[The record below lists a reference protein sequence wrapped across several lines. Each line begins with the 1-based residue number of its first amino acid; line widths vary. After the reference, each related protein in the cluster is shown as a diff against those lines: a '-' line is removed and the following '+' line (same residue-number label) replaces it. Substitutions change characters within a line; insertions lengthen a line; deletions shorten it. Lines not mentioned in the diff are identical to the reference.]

1 MSLDDQH
8 VRQVFNISTQ
18 RVVKGMMYDARV
30 KAVVVWHKRQKT
42 NMSREEDKK
51 IHFIAPQYRES
62 EVDCLGQHPYAWL
75 WYEFPALEIDRPR
88 RKCNNFTSC

>member
-8 VRQVFNISTQ
+8 MREVFNITAQ
-18 RVVKGMMYDARV
+18 IVLKDMMYDARV

-62 EVDCLGQHPYAWL
+62 EVDSVSQHLDVWL
-75 WYEFPALEIDRPR
+75 WL
-88 RKCNNFTSC
+88 CNY